1 MRSTQFRKT
10 REEPVKSIARFS
22 FLCTALFL
30 AACSSSNHVDPKE
43 PKRVLGLDNDV
54 RVDAQL
60 SADRMAPNSLIGVTY
75 EIENLRN
82 EPIALAD
89 LVPEITYET
98 DSRTITINLGAEVP
112 GNQIVPRLVRI
123 SSGEKKSFTTSAR
136 MNLVMPATG
145 GPFVAYPQLLRL
157 KVNFLGNIQ
166 PFEKLIDIPERAIAD
181 SKLADAMFSTWIE
194 NNEAVVTNSIPI
206 RWGSADSFGEPPPEA
221 GRRTGRRGRRPGSP
235 F

>member
-1 MRSTQFRKT
+1 
-10 REEPVKSIARFS
+10 VKSIVRSSLLFTV
-22 FLCTALFL
+22 FFL
-30 AACSSSNHVDPKE
+30 AACSTSSHVDPKE
-43 PKRVLGLDNDV
+43 PKRVLGLENDV
-54 RVDAQL
+54 RIDAQL
-60 SADRMAPNSLIGVTY
+60 SADRMAPNSLVGVTY

-112 GNQIVPRLVRI
+112 GNLIVPRLVRI

-136 MNLVMPATG
+136 MNLVMPAST
-145 GPFVAYPQLLRL
+145 GPFVAYPRLLRL
-157 KVNFLGNIQ
+157 KVNFLGNVQ

-181 SKLADAMFSTWIE
+181 AKLADAMFSTWIE

-206 RWGSADSFGEPPPEA
+206 RWGASDSLGEPPPPET
-221 GRRTGRRGRRPGSP
+221 GRRPSRRGRRPGSP

>member
-10 REEPVKSIARFS
+10 LEEPVKSIA
-22 FLCTALFL
+22 ALFL
-30 AACSSSNHVDPKE
+30 LSTLFLLACSTSSQVDLKE
-43 PKRVLGLDNDV
+43 PKRVLGLENDV
-54 RVDAQL
+54 RIDAQL
-60 SADRMAPNSLIGVTY
+60 SADRMAPNSLVGVTY

-89 LVPEITYET
+89 LIPEITYEN

-136 MNLVMPATG
+136 MNLVMPATA

-157 KVNFLGNIQ
+157 KVNFLGNVQ
-166 PFEKLIDIPERAIAD
+166 PFEKLIDIPERAISDA
-181 SKLADAMFSTWIE
+181 KLADSMFATWIE
-194 NNEAVVTNSIPI
+194 NNEAVVTNAIPI
-206 RWGSADSFGEPPPEA
+206 RWGATEGFGEPPPQEPS
-221 GRRTGRRGRRPGSP
+221 RRGRRGRRPGSP